1 MDHLFSKTT
10 AYVDMVCRFKERFPH
25 VGDYMVFNPSK
36 NMVMDEQENLLV
48 HYFCKLDYAEGVEYI
63 LEKSAWDFQPDR
75 DLPYLSLLCAT
86 EESLR
91 TLKYLAASWPQM
103 IKKQLLLLHKACLC
117 NNQEVCQ
124 FLLLDVGMDFDTW
137 EVQTVYSRK
146 PQDPKPI
153 HKLAARGKTEM
164 VRLILANCEGDP
176 DYVNTV
182 VPGVYKTPLYYGIRG
197 DHVETMNFL
206 LERGG
211 ALQRETVHHDVSIS
225 CYQTFEFLD
234 SLFPLAINEGCLQA
248 FLELSDRRW
257 RLCDPQLN
265 FADPDGIHIR
275 CLKEHIKNVAHLS
288 PSITPLRAACQKG
301 SEGTLKSFLHLLVHV
316 TQVTTDILLLLLSY
330 IAIHGSKEML
340 DLLVQKYGFDV
351 KVELNTYFVQE
362 LLLDEASCGNVQDK
376 TWLHGD
382 TLLKENLVAYGGN
395 YVSLENIAWWSNNK
409 EISDHLVDM
418 KLKPEVVGSGNQPQA
433 TGLGSQS
440 KQLPHKKFASEGE
453 VGLLIEAVGVRIT
466 RLW

>member
-1 MDHLFSKTT
+1 
-10 AYVDMVCRFKERFPH
+10 
-25 VGDYMVFNPSK
+25 
-36 NMVMDEQENLLV
+36 
-48 HYFCKLDYAEGVEYI
+48 
-63 LEKSAWDFQPDR
+63 
-75 DLPYLSLLCAT
+75 
-86 EESLR
+86 
-91 TLKYLAASWPQM
+91 
-103 IKKQLLLLHKACLC
+103 
-117 NNQEVCQ
+117 
-124 FLLLDVGMDFDTW
+124 
-137 EVQTVYSRK
+137 
-146 PQDPKPI
+146 
-153 HKLAARGKTEM
+153 
-164 VRLILANCEGDP
+164 
-176 DYVNTV
+176 
-182 VPGVYKTPLYYGIRG
+182 
-197 DHVETMNFL
+197 
-206 LERGG
+206 
-211 ALQRETVHHDVSIS
+211 
-225 CYQTFEFLD
+225 
-234 SLFPLAINEGCLQA
+234 
-248 FLELSDRRW
+248 
-257 RLCDPQLN
+257 
-265 FADPDGIHIR
+265 
-275 CLKEHIKNVAHLS
+275 VAHLS

-362 LLLDEASCGNVQDK
+362 LLLDEASCGKVQDK

-453 VGLLIEAVGVRIT
+453 VGLLIEAGFNLGKMKRWGEDYSTLVATGLGSTSRPTGSKQLHHKKPMSEGEAYTQRILSGFET
-466 RLW
+466 GSASEEVISIHHTIEFPHELADECCKTGYLGILQFLEDCGLNLRPNPTLTWDLHKTAVDHGHIGILEFLFKRGFSVNSPDTSPRGLSPLQRACESPHMDPRKRNEMVLFLLKAGADPNYTDKGGYTAMDIASGRESKGSRELVQLLIEAGFDLGKRNRWGEDYLTLVARM